1 MENRPENEKENEPRV
16 EQVNL
21 AEPVTPPTPAE
32 EQVEE
37 PEEGQRPKGITAVFR
52 EAFDRALHGQRQGS
66 NTRSQGNPLV
76 NDRSARNRD
85 RTKTLFVSVAGLVAV
100 LIIFLGVFSSSHT
113 ETKRDQAAKR
123 NPSLGRPEDQSR
135 RTGSVTPLLNAEAN
149 GQDAGSGQ
157 LTPEDIN
164 STSQA
169 RGPGDAAVWEPKAG
183 QSGRGGARG
192 RVAGPDTAHDL
203 NNLPFTDPALE
214 AYRRQMTASAGAQA
228 PAATPPQPA
237 AATAGS
243 ESDSLAKASLVYVRT
258 NASSGISP
266 ANGARLLPA
275 STAAEPTFLGRKVW
289 SGLPAGTR
297 LVARLQTAV
306 STAVKA
312 PVVAVIET
320 HYEQRDGEI
329 VLPAGTKA
337 FGELDT
343 GTRSG
348 YIGIRFHTLQMPD
361 GTTEKIE
368 AGAMSLD
375 FGPLKGQVSGR
386 NRGKQFLART
396 LTGVGTVAVFA
407 VGHPGGLTGSMDNS
421 IPLRDRIS
429 QNIGMAGEQ
438 EVMNLAYSQD
448 IVVTVPG
455 NTRFFIVLQQGA
467 GREGAKP
474 ELLPAGNG
482 TQGKTA
488 IASNGGRPGLPSAA
502 ELRELISLKQ
512 ELDRMYRDADVTRAT
527 GLTGT
532 PMR

>member
-16 EQVNL
+16 EANL
-21 AEPVTPPTPAE
+21 AEPATPVAPAE
-32 EQVEE
+32 KHVED
-37 PEEGQRPKGITAVFR
+37 PEEGQRPKGLAAVFR
-52 EAFDRALHGQRQGS
+52 EAFDRARHGQRQGS
-66 NTRSQGNPLV
+66 NTRPQGNSLV
-76 NDRSARNRD
+76 SDRSARNRD

-113 ETKRDQAAKR
+113 ETRRDQAAKR

-135 RTGSVTPLLNAEAN
+135 RVGSVTPLLNAEAN
-149 GQDAGSGQ
+149 GQDPGDAQ

-164 STSQA
+164 STSKP
-169 RGPGDAAVWEPKAG
+169 RGPGQAAGVVQKG
-183 QSGRGGARG
+183 GRGGGRG
-192 RVAGPDTAHDL
+192 RGAGQDTAQDL
-203 NNLPFTDPALE
+203 NNVPFTDPALE
-214 AYRRQMTASAGAQA
+214 AYRRQMTASAGTPV
-228 PAATPPQPA
+228 PAAPVPAPSQPA
-237 AATAGS
+237 PPAVS
-243 ESDSLAKASLVYVRT
+243 ESETLAKASLVYVRT
-258 NASSGISP
+258 NGSPGTTSAS
-266 ANGARLLPA
+266 GAQLLP
-275 STAAEPTFLGRKVW
+275 TAAAGPAFLDRKVW

-320 HYEQRDGEI
+320 HYERDGEI

-337 FGELDT
+337 FGELET

-396 LTGVGTVAVFA
+396 LTGVGTVAAFA
-407 VGHPGGLTGSMDNS
+407 VGHPGGLTGPMDNS
-421 IPLRDRIS
+421 ILLRDRIS

-467 GREGAKP
+467 GREGATP
-474 ELLPAGNG
+474 GVLPAGSRSR
-482 TQGKTA
+482 GKTA
-488 IASNGGRPGLPSAA
+488 IASNGDRSGLPTAA
-502 ELRELISLKQ
+502 ELRELISLKR
-512 ELDRMYRDADVTRAT
+512 ELDRMYREVNVTRAASPAA
-527 GLTGT
+527 T
-532 PMR
+532 PAR